1 MTNVGGS
8 GEVRGVDF
16 SSGAHWD
23 LPVEVVDYEALVERV
38 GSRLFDAAQ
47 RPSFG
52 VLFVVRGGV
61 GVHTVDFDEV
71 QMVAGR
77 LIFVFPGQVQRW
89 HRGDGLDASVVFARG
104 GLPPLR
110 GWFPRGRSYCD
121 LGAESMTTAMD
132 LAAALGREQN
142 RFESDDASVALMTS
156 MFDVLVG
163 LYRRATVERANSGLP
178 DAYVAFRSAV
188 ETGLGSSRSVRDL
201 VAGLGFSER
210 TIDRACRSVTGM
222 SAKGV
227 LDERLVL
234 EAKRLLVHS
243 ERPVAG
249 GGAALGF
256 SEATNFNKF
265 FARQSGELPS
275 QFRTRLRQ
283 SGYHANESD

>member
-1 MTNVGGS
+1 M
-8 GEVRGVDF
+8 EF
-16 SSGAHWD
+16 SSGARPD
-23 LPVEVVDYEALVERV
+23 LPVEVVDYDALVERV
-38 GSRLFDAAQ
+38 GSSLFAAAR

-52 VLFVVRGGV
+52 VLLLVRGGV

-110 GWFPRGRSYCD
+110 GWFPSGRSYCD
-121 LGAESMTTAMD
+121 LGSDSMTTATD
-132 LAAALGREQN
+132 LVAALGREQN
-142 RFESDDASVALMTS
+142 RFEPNDPSVALMTS
-156 MFDVLVG
+156 MFDVLIG
-163 LYRRATVERANSGLP
+163 LFRRANLERAETGLP

-188 ETGLGSSRSVRDL
+188 EAGLGSSRSVRDL

-210 TIDRACRSVTGM
+210 TVDRACRSVTGL

-234 EAKRLLVHS
+234 EAKRLLVHT
-243 ERPVAG
+243 ERSVAG
-249 GGAALGF
+249 VGTVLGF

-265 FARQSGELPS
+265 FARQVGELPS
-275 QFRTRLRQ
+275 QFRTRLRE
-283 SGYHANESD
+283 SGYSSNESD